1 MNLTSIDWMNH
12 RYTRLDTGRS
22 DTHSEDMI
30 VPNSAST
37 YVTLNFLEGIY
48 QIPQAWSHVV
58 ENSSYVTAI
67 NMIMSTSEVQS
78 ISVQALLIIDMYNTA
93 KDSGPL

>member
-1 MNLTSIDWMNH
+1 MNLTSIDWTNH
-12 RYTRLDTGRS
+12 RYTRLDSGRS

-30 VPNSAST
+30 VLNSAST
-37 YVTLNFLEGIY
+37 HVTLNLLEGIY

-67 NMIMSTSEVQS
+67 NTNMSISEVQS
-78 ISVQALLIIDMYNTA
+78 ISVQALFIINMYNTA

>member
-1 MNLTSIDWMNH
+1 MNLTSIDWTNH

-30 VPNSAST
+30 VLNSAST
-37 YVTLNFLEGIY
+37 YLTLNLLEGIY
-48 QIPQAWSHVV
+48 RIPQAWSHVV
-58 ENSSYVTAI
+58 ENSSYVTTI
-67 NMIMSTSEVQS
+67 NTNMSTSEAQS
-78 ISVQALLIIDMYNTA
+78 ISVQALFIIDMYNTA